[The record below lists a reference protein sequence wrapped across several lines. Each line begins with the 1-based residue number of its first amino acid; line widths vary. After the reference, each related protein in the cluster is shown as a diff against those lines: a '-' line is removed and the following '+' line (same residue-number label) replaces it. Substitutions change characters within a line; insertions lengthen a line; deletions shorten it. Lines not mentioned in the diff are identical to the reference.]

1 MLLSVKLQRDG
12 GLREH
17 AAHAPTAPFPFSLAS
32 LKLDKHA
39 IVALSF
45 TKNLTDCSENDH
57 HILQIQIGPEG
68 DKIAALKY
76 LRAGLRQLKPL
87 FPS

>member
-1 MLLSVKLQRDG
+1 MVRGLVLLSLKLQRDG
-12 GLREH
+12 GLREY
-17 AAHAPTAPFPFSLAS
+17 AAHAPAALLPFSLAS

-45 TKNLTDCSENDH
+45 PKNLTDCSEKDC

-76 LRAGLRQLKPL
+76 SRAGH
-87 FPS
+87 

>member
-1 MLLSVKLQRDG
+1 MSVKLQRDG

-17 AAHAPTAPFPFSLAS
+17 TAHAPTALLPFSLAS

-45 TKNLTDCSENDH
+45 PNNLTDCSEKDR

-76 LRAGLRQLKPL
+76 LRAGLRPLKQL